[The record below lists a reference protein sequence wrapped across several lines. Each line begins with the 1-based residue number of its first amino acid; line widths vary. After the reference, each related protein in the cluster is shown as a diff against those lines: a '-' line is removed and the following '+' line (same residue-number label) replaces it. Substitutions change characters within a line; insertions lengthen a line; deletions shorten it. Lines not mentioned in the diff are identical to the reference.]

1 MFVRGLRRLAGL
13 RVFNRALSSNTG
25 DVFYDALHLW
35 EVSLRK
41 NKAKLTHFLHGVVG
55 CGGAIELIR
64 QTSSDR
70 ALGAAAVW
78 RPVCDQLWRKL
89 GRA

>member
-1 MFVRGLRRLAGL
+1 M
-13 RVFNRALSSNTG
+13 FNRALSSNTG

-55 CGGAIELIR
+55 CGGAIEGQIR
-64 QTSSDR
+64 EEFYNATRIISE
-70 ALGAAAVW
+70 
-78 RPVCDQLWRKL
+78 KL
-89 GRA
+89 RDETDS